1 MAECGQRTEALAS
14 PGRLLEM
21 QDLGIHIIILFLI
34 FSTVFY
40 ELSEVFNT
48 LL

>member
-1 MAECGQRTEALAS
+1 MAECGQLTEALAS
-14 PGRLLEM
+14 LGRLLEM
-21 QDLGIHIIILFLI
+21 QGLGIHIIILFLT

-40 ELSEVFNT
+40 EFSEVFNT